1 MTFHPHRR
9 LTRSK
14 HDLDPVCGMPVG
26 ADAPGT
32 RFMGFEFRF
41 CSEQCRERFEAH
53 PHLYVGRPGIPAPR
67 QRGEEVHKRRAFKLA
82 AVPDP
87 EQARAIRHAVSQLMG
102 IHECQ
107 VEGSTVW
114 VSYDLLQ
121 STARQIEAAIAGAGA
136 PLSDSLSARLGRALL
151 HYLEETELAN
161 REHDLDGGG
170 HHHH

>member
-1 MTFHPHRR
+1 MTFHPHQR

-53 PHLYVGRPGIPAPR
+53 PHLYVGHPGVPAPK
-67 QRGEEVHKRRAFKLA
+67 QRGEQIPKRRGFVLA
-82 AVPDP
+82 VAPDP
-87 EQARAIRHAVSQLMG
+87 EQAAAVRRAVEALMG
-102 IHECQ
+102 IQECQ

-121 STARQIEAAIAGAGA
+121 ATARQIEEAIARSGVSLDDTL
-136 PLSDSLSARLGRALL
+136 PRRLSRAVL

-161 REHDLDGGG
+161 REHDAGDGGP
-170 HHHH
+170 HHH